1 MKHLLDFGVRA
12 PLTLE
17 MGHPIETRLKQLRH
31 VDRDKKVLPTAIGA
45 LLLLG
50 SSISSVSAKTDEII
64 KQAAVPI
71 LTTIEAQSKSKLEKA
86 LFPTSVE
93 KSLSP
98 VDKSLNTGPEQ
109 ALNEAVPVTVKMA
122 AVEPRGSG
130 LKPMRLRMSP
140 YFTTAQ
146 LNAFTEERKRLVE
159 TDPSASG
166 AFNGEYINI
175 SYFNR
180 FEVVVDDKGRAIMR
194 ISKGGGGWPGYPKNN
209 TDWHQ
214 RPLSM
219 KMQQAMQSIIDRCAK
234 SSGPVYFKT
243 PILDGDAD
251 MGKGNFEI
259 ECTPGSIAT
268 QNRTSAKDLA
278 YAWLSSEDI
287 RLERRQSNMG
297 WKMNFALMDEYVQK
311 MQNGS
316 VAKDRAECVR
326 IHTLIKAKYSFT
338 ETDKAGQDQ
347 MIENC
352 AKKDYNWIRK
362 RNNLPEVQ

>member
-1 MKHLLDFGVRA
+1 MKHLLDFGVSA
-12 PLTLE
+12 PLTLA
-17 MGHPIETRLKQLRH
+17 MGHPLETRLNQLRH

-50 SSISSVSAKTDEII
+50 SSISSVSAKTDEIV
-64 KQAAVPI
+64 KQASVPI
-71 LTTIEAQSKSKLEKA
+71 LKTIEVQSETKTEKD
-86 LFPTSVE
+86 LVPTVTE
-93 KSLSP
+93 K
-98 VDKSLNTGPEQ
+98 NI
-109 ALNEAVPVTVKMA
+109 NEVVPVTVKMA
-122 AVEPRGSG
+122 SVEQRRSE

-180 FEVVVDDKGRAIMR
+180 FEVVVDDNGRAIMN

-214 RPLSM
+214 RPLSV

-234 SSGPVYFKT
+234 SPGPVYFQM
-243 PILDGDAD
+243 PILEGDAD
-251 MGKGNFEI
+251 MGNGDFEI
-259 ECTPGSIAT
+259 ECTPGSIAS
-268 QNRTSAKDLA
+268 QNRTREKDLA
-278 YAWLSSEDI
+278 YAWLVSEDI

-297 WKMNFALMDEYVQK
+297 WKMSFALMNEYVQTT
-311 MQNGS
+311 QNAS
-316 VAKDRAECVR
+316 IARDRVECVR
-326 IHTLIKAKYSFT
+326 IHALIKEKYSFT
-338 ETDKAGQDQ
+338 ERAKTGQDR

-352 AKKDYNWIRK
+352 AEKDYNWVRR
-362 RNNLPEVQ
+362 RNNIPEVQ

>member
-1 MKHLLDFGVRA
+1 MKHILDFGVSA

-17 MGHPIETRLKQLRH
+17 MGHPIETRLQQLRY
-31 VDRDKKVLPTAIGA
+31 VDRDKKVLPTVIGA
-45 LLLLG
+45 LLLFG
-50 SSISSVSAKTDEII
+50 SSISSVSAKTDEIV
-64 KQAAVPI
+64 KQAAEPI
-71 LTTIEAQSKSKLEKA
+71 LNAIEVQSETKIPKVLAPTVTEK
-86 LFPTSVE
+86 TV
-93 KSLSP
+93 
-98 VDKSLNTGPEQ
+98 
-109 ALNEAVPVTVKMA
+109 NEDVPVTVKMA
-122 AVEPRGSG
+122 SVEPKHSG

-166 AFNGEYINI
+166 AFNGDYINI

-180 FEVVVDDKGRAIMR
+180 FEVVVDDNGRAIMK
-194 ISKGGGGWPGYPKNN
+194 ISKGTGGWPGYPKIN

-234 SSGPVYFKT
+234 SPGPVYFQM

-251 MGKGNFEI
+251 MGKGDFDI

-278 YAWLSSEDI
+278 YAWLASEDI

-297 WKMNFALMDEYVQK
+297 WKMNFALMDEYVLK
-311 MQNGS
+311 TQNGS
-316 VAKDRAECVR
+316 IAKDRVECVR
-326 IHTLIKAKYSFT
+326 IHKLIKEKYSFT
-338 ETDKAGQDQ
+338 EMAKNAQDR
-347 MIENC
+347 MIEKC
-352 AKKDYNWIRK
+352 AEKDYNWIRR
-362 RNNLPEVQ
+362 RNNIPEVQ